1 MPEEIASARFHEVG
15 WRVLAY
21 AASVHFRT
29 ASFAE
34 GLRLADAIGG
44 LADESGH
51 RAHLDLRA
59 TGLTVR
65 LPVNEDGWLTDDDVV
80 LAGRISASAADLGA
94 KVDVAGLQM
103 TQIVIDALVIP
114 DIVPFWAAVLG
125 YETLGEGD
133 TLIDPDYEG
142 PTVWFQQMD
151 APRPE
156 RNRIHIDVYLPGDQ
170 AEARIAAA
178 LKAGGRIVNDGHA
191 PSWWTLADPEGN
203 EVDVA
208 PWPDTDD

>member
-1 MPEEIASARFHEVG
+1 MLEEIASARFHAVG
-15 WRVLAY
+15 WRVFAY

-34 GLRLADAIGG
+34 TCLADAIGG

-65 LPVNEDGWLTDDDVV
+65 LPVNEEARLTNDDVV

-94 KVDVAGLQM
+94 KVDVAGLQI

-125 YETLGEGD
+125 YETGEGHA
-133 TLIDPDYEG
+133 IDPDYEG

-178 LKAGGRIVNDGHA
+178 LKAGGRIVYDGHA

>member
-29 ASFAE
+29 ASFAD

-51 RAHLDLRA
+51 RAHIDLRA

-65 LPVNEDGWLTDDDVV
+65 LPVNEEGRLTEGDVL

-94 KVDVAGLQM
+94 PVDLAGLQM
-103 TQIVIDALVIP
+103 TQIAIDALVIP
-114 DIVPFWAAVLG
+114 DVMPFWAAVLG
-125 YETLGEGD
+125 YEIFGD
-133 TLIDPDYEG
+133 SLIDPDYEG

-156 RNRIHIDVYLPGDQ
+156 RNRIHLDINVAPEI
-170 AEARIAAA
+170 AEQRIAAA
-178 LKAGGRIVNDGHA
+178 LAAGGRLVDDAHA
-191 PSWWTLADPEGN
+191 RAFWVLADPEGN
-203 EVDVA
+203 EACICTWQDR
-208 PWPDTDD
+208 

>member
-34 GLRLADAIGG
+34 GIRLADAIGG
-44 LADESGH
+44 LADDTGH

-65 LPVNEDGWLTDDDVV
+65 LPVNGEGRLTDDDVV

-94 KVDVAGLQM
+94 KADVAGLQM
-103 TQIVIDALVIP
+103 TQIAIDALVIP
-114 DIVPFWAAVLG
+114 DIMPFWAAVLG
-125 YETLGEGD
+125 YETLGD

-142 PTVWFQQMD
+142 PTVWFQPMD

-156 RNRIHIDVYLPGDQ
+156 RNRIHIDVYVPADR

-178 LKAGGRIVNDGHA
+178 LNAGGRIVYDDRA
-191 PSWWTLADPEGN
+191 PLWWTLADPEGN

-208 PWPDTDD
+208 SWPDMDD

>member
-29 ASFAE
+29 VSFAE

-65 LPVNEDGWLTDDDVV
+65 LPVNEEGRLTDADVV

-94 KVDVAGLQM
+94 KVDIAGLQM
-103 TQIVIDALVIP
+103 TQIAIDALVIP

-125 YETLGEGD
+125 YETLGD
-133 TLIDPDYEG
+133 TLIDPDGNSQRHRATRQFGFLYRAARR
-142 PTVWFQQMD
+142 WQIS
-151 APRPE
+151 RE
-156 RNRIHIDVYLPGDQ
+156 REC
-170 AEARIAAA
+170 AS
-178 LKAGGRIVNDGHA
+178 GRFDRTSRLSN
-191 PSWWTLADPEGN
+191 
-203 EVDVA
+203 
-208 PWPDTDD
+208 

>member
-1 MPEEIASARFHEVG
+1 MADEIAPERFHEVG

-21 AASVHFRT
+21 AAAVRFRT

-34 GLRLADAIGG
+34 GLRLAEAIGG
-44 LADESGH
+44 LADASGL

-65 LPVNEDGWLTDDDVV
+65 LPVNEGGSLTDDDVD

-94 KVDVAGLQM
+94 TVDVAGLQM
-103 TQIVIDALVIP
+103 TQIAIDALVIP
-114 DIVPFWAAVLG
+114 DILPFWAAVLG
-125 YETLGEGD
+125 YESLGD
-133 TLIDPDYEG
+133 ALIDPDGEG

-156 RNRIHIDVYLPGDQ
+156 RNRIHVDVYLPGDQ

-178 LKAGGRIVNDGHA
+178 LEAGGRIVYDGHA

-208 PWPDTDD
+208 PWPDTEG